1 MTTDG
6 VKEKYRAMIIDI
18 LAAND
23 RVDKAVL
30 FGSRAT
36 ETFTVTSDVD
46 IALFGDR
53 LTLTDQADLAAAIE
67 ELTIPQ
73 RVDLLLHNT
82 ISNNALREHI
92 RKHGVEWYRR
102 REEIESPL
110 RAKYGPGNTERQ
122 ANHVRGEV
130 KESS

>member
-6 VKEKYRAMIIDI
+6 VKEKYRTMIIDI

-23 RVDKAVL
+23 KVEKAVL

-36 ETFTVTSDVD
+36 GTFTVTSDLD

-67 ELTIPQ
+67 KLTIPQ
-73 RVDLLLHNT
+73 QVDLLLHNA
-82 ISNNALREHI
+82 ISNDALREHI
-92 RKHGVEWYRR
+92 RKHGIKWYTR
-102 REEIESPL
+102 REKIESAP
-110 RAKYGPGNTERQ
+110 
-122 ANHVRGEV
+122 
-130 KESS
+130 